1 MSEKNSRI
9 SMGTE
14 PVRNLLFKLGVPI
27 MIGMLFTALDNLGDA
42 FFVSGLGVSQLSAI
56 LICAPIGQVIV
67 ALGLLF
73 GNGAGAYLPRLLG
86 AKDMDKANKVASTAL
101 YGSLLLGFIA
111 SLLIF
116 INLETILRA
125 LGGSN
130 ENIKFAMT
138 YARVYV
144 PSLILNIF
152 TVTINS
158 ISSSEGRAKLVM
170 AVNTLTAILNFIL
183 NPFCIYTLKMGI
195 AGAAYATVIAQG
207 LATLVLVLNIALK
220 KSIFNFKISNICFDK
235 DVLAPIFKIGGSTLT
250 FQFLTSLSITFV
262 NIQAKKYGDSVIAG
276 MGAVTRMIS
285 MGNLMV
291 FGFIKGFQSIAGY
304 NYGAKKY
311 DRLHE
316 AIRTSV
322 VWSTVFCVIF
332 GLVMVLF
339 PTAIISLFTT
349 GDIKMILI
357 GQKALRVSGFSFMLF
372 GFYTVYS
379 SLFLALG
386 KTKKGFFLGACRQ
399 GICFIPIILSLPVI
413 WGTNGILY
421 AQPISDIISAMI
433 TVFMAVP
440 LHKEL
445 TTGQFIDASS

>member
-1 MSEKNSRI
+1 MSEKI
-9 SMGTE
+9 AQFSMGTE
-14 PVRNLLFKLGVPI
+14 PVKNLLFKLGVPI
-27 MIGMLFTALDNLGDA
+27 MIGMLFTALDNIGDA

-73 GNGAGAYLPRLLG
+73 GNGAGAYIPRLLG
-86 AKDMDKANKVASTAL
+86 AKDMDRANKVASTSL

-111 SLLIF
+111 TILIY

-125 LGGSN
+125 LGGTN
-130 ENIKFAMT
+130 ANISFAMT

-152 TVTINS
+152 TVTMNS

-170 AVNTLTAILNFIL
+170 IVNLLTAILNFIL
-183 NPFCIYTLKMGI
+183 NPVCIYTLKMGI

-207 LATLVLVLNIALK
+207 LATLVLIINIAFK
-220 KSIFNFKISNICFDK
+220 NSIFNFKISNISFDK
-235 DVLAPIFKIGGSTLT
+235 DILSPIFKVGLSTLI
-250 FQFLTSLSITFV
+250 FQSLTSLSITLI
-262 NIQAKKYGDSVIAG
+262 NMQAKEYGDSVIAG
-276 MGAVTRMIS
+276 MGAATRIIS
-285 MGNLMV
+285 MGSLMV
-291 FGFIKGFQSIAGY
+291 FGFIKGFQAVAGY

-316 AIRTSV
+316 AIKTSV
-322 VWSTVFCVIF
+322 MWSTVFCVIF
-332 GLVMVLF
+332 GLVMILF
-339 PTAIISLFTT
+339 PTAIISKFST
-349 GDIKMILI
+349 GDIEMINV
-357 GQKALRVSGFSFMLF
+357 GQNALRANGFSFLLF

-386 KTKKGFFLGACRQ
+386 KTKEGFFLGTCRQ
-399 GICFIPIILSLPVI
+399 GFCFIPIILIFPMF
-413 WGTNGILY
+413 WGTNGIVY
-421 AQPISDIISAMI
+421 AQPISDIISAII
-433 TVFMAVP
+433 TVFMALY

-445 TTGQFIDASS
+445 TAAAIRKITL